1 MHDDLIDK
9 VLKANMIA
17 KAAKKIGSQTRN
29 NTIMEVA
36 EGDDISENEVPK
48 VLSNVEGD

>member
-9 VLKANMIA
+9 VLKANLIA

-36 EGDDISENEVPK
+36 GDDVSENEMPK